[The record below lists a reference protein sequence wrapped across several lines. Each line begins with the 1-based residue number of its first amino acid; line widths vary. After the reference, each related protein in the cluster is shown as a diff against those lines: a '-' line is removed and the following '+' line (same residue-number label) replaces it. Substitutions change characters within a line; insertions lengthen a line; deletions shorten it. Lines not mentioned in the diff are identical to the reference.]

1 VQNLAKL
8 FALLFLVAISYKQ
21 LVLCQMASAL
31 NTCLLAGDNDDEQD
45 ELEDLLNL
53 VEQESLATAPYAYS
67 LSNGFLAKSSLGFA
81 YPYVQSCVCAP
92 LVELHAQ
99 PPNKA

>member
-31 NTCLLAGDNDDEQD
+31 NICLLAGDNDDEQ
-45 ELEDLLNL
+45 EDQLSFL
-53 VEQESLATAPYAYS
+53 EQESLVPQMHCYTTPTLLWRAALPVASRYA
-67 LSNGFLAKSSLGFA
+67 
-81 YPYVQSCVCAP
+81 QSCIIAP
-92 LVELHAQ
+92 IEELHV
-99 PPNKA
+99 PPPIKA